1 MLLLRNMI
9 HSSHC
14 FTFVLSVPRDNNG
27 NTVLKSLKNL
37 ITAPG
42 SCHGILFA
50 LYVDCWML
58 IHCLRDSFNYFVMYV
73 HLHGDNPQLERPR
86 VVSAR
91 RALVLFSLLRIESC
105 AVRRFE
111 ARVQKM

>member
-37 ITAPG
+37 ITTSG

-50 LYVDCWML
+50 LFVDCWIL
-58 IHCLRDSFNYFVMYV
+58 IHCLRYSFDYFVIYV
-73 HLHGDNPQLERPR
+73 HLHSDNPQLERPR
-86 VVSAR
+86 VASAR
-91 RALVLFSLLRIESC
+91 KSIGAL
-105 AVRRFE
+105 
-111 ARVQKM
+111 